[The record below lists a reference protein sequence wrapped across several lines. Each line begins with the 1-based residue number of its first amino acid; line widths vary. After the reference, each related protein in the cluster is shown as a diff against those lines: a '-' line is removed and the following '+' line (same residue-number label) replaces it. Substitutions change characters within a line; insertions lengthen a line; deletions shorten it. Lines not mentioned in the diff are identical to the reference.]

1 MSDVKE
7 AILSKTVRA
16 GSRTYFFDVKES
28 VKGDKYLIISESRK
42 KNGEFEKHRL
52 MVFEDDFKN
61 FFSALK
67 DIVAEL
73 QQ

>member
-28 VKGDKYLIISESRK
+28 VKSDKYLIISESKK

-52 MVFEDDFKN
+52 MVFEDDFKK

-67 DIVAEL
+67 DIEAKL
-73 QQ
+73 Q